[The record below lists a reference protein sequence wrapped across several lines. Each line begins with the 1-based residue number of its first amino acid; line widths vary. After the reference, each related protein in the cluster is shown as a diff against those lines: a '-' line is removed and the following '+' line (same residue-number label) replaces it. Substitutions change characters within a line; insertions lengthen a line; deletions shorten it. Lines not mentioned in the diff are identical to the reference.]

1 LIDSFQTQL
10 PIIGQKVLRK
20 LAVIFPFTLVI
31 PFYSHFEPFCALI
44 SSSKSVFLMRIT
56 IARTFWVVGP
66 VVIQIPQSCVVV
78 KAMAVAV
85 TATTSHERAD
95 GVPTRLLRCQH
106 CYVICRI
113 LFYFRSCSWSKVYV
127 NQCFTCSM
135 TLLDM
140 CRY

>member
-1 LIDSFQTQL
+1 LIDSSQTQL
-10 PIIGQKVLRK
+10 PITGQNVSRNSMH
-20 LAVIFPFTLVI
+20 FPFTLAI
-31 PFYSHFEPFCALI
+31 SFYAHFELFCALI
-44 SSSKSVFLMRIT
+44 SSSKSRDVFLVRIT
-56 IARTFWVVGP
+56 IAWTFWVVGS

-78 KAMAVAV
+78 KATAVA
-85 TATTSHERAD
+85 ARTSHERAD

-113 LFYFRSCSWSKVYV
+113 LFYFRPCSWSKVYV